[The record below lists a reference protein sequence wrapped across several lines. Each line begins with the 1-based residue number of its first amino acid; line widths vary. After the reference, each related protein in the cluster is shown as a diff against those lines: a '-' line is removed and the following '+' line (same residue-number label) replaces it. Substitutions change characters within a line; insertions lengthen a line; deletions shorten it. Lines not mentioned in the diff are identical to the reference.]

1 MSVGPKD
8 IGVVRVNERRA
19 GHRERVTLQLGEALL
34 DWGLEGG
41 DVELTPE
48 AVDAILVEMKAYITK
63 HTTVKDG

>member
-1 MSVGPKD
+1 MSIEPKD

-19 GHRERVTLQLGEALL
+19 GRRERVTLQLGEALL
-34 DWGLEGG
+34 DWGMEGG

>member
-8 IGVVRVNERRA
+8 IGIVRVNERRA
-19 GHRERVTLQLGEALL
+19 GRRERVTVQMGEALL
-34 DWGLEGG
+34 DWGMEGG

>member
-19 GHRERVTLQLGEALL
+19 GRRERVTLQIGEALL
-34 DWGLEGG
+34 DWGMEGG
-41 DVELTPE
+41 EVELTPE